1 MSAEDVIAR
10 LQREHCATVDHY
22 GRRCACGNIPRGDCP
37 FDSPEAEGEWYEMH
51 ADHVAAV
58 VLDAL
63 RSNGFEVV
71 ELPEP
76 IHRCPRDA
84 AWMTK
89 DEALQVDSDRRSGI
103 ALSYLD
109 VDIPVYGPWSAVE
122 ARDLAAALLAAARH
136 AEEGTP

>member
-10 LQREHCATVDHY
+10 VQREHCATVDHY

-71 ELPEP
+71 ELPG
-76 IHRCPRDA
+76 RDEIDA
-84 AWMTK
+84 DGQLYFA
-89 DEALQVDSDRRSGI
+89 DGDVRVDLSGSRSG
-103 ALSYLD
+103 APSVWLGRDETSPERLR
-109 VDIPVYGPWSAVE
+109 AE
-122 ARDLAAALLAAARH
+122 AAEYLAAARH